1 MITLELVAILVYLGL
16 SEMTLDHDERSELN
30 NRWFDSF
37 GWCFFSLSIVLFLS
51 VYFLLNRL
59 GKKRDQVNS
68 TLAEKDL
75 FNREIRA
82 LIAILVIFSTTY
94 MLRGIY
100 DLKMHPD
107 SSLFVDLLIGF
118 GIGILC
124 DFAPVMFL

>member
-1 MITLELVAILVYLGL
+1 MITLELVSILVYLGL
-16 SEMTLDHDERSELN
+16 SDMTLDHDERSELN

-37 GWCFFSLSIVLFLS
+37 GWCFFSLSLVLFLS

-100 DLKMHPD
+100 DLK
-107 SSLFVDLLIGF
+107 
-118 GIGILC
+118 
-124 DFAPVMFL
+124 